1 MHQFLRR
8 KEMSIPGERKPVV
21 VLTSPA
27 VCELCSVA
35 RFLLALLFLSLR
47 ATFLCISISYIPTVL
62 SPLLLLCSL
71 RSPSLGFLSSLTLSS
86 LCFLLIVSLSSLFF
100 FSLFFSFSSLLFSP
114 AHLCFSPLYSPL
126 SLSFFF
132 LSFVVL
138 FLLCFSPL
146 FHRLSLAFYKP
157 KNALRCNVQLGNGL

>member
-100 FSLFFSFSSLLFSP
+100 FSLFFPSVLFCSP
-114 AHLCFSPLYSPL
+114 QLISVFPPYIPL
-126 SLSFFF
+126 SLYPFFSFPLSFFF
-132 LSFVVL
+132 SYVSLPSFIVFLWL
-138 FLLCFSPL
+138 FISQRMPCGAMFS
-146 FHRLSLAFYKP
+146 
-157 KNALRCNVQLGNGL
+157 